1 MEGEEEEKFLT
12 TLNTDVRMKRTKKK
26 KEKGRKG
33 ENTREENELASFL
46 QRREIARINNS

>member
-26 KEKGRKG
+26 KKKEGREKTRGRKMNLQVSYSD
-33 ENTREENELASFL
+33 ERLRE
-46 QRREIARINNS
+46 

>member
-12 TLNTDVRMKRTKKK
+12 TLNTDVRMKRTKK